1 MRITPNTMIRSLR
14 GITPKVAESA
24 YVDIGAHAIGNIT
37 IGERSTVWP
46 CVTLRGDIEP
56 IVIGDETSIQ
66 EGTVVHTDKG
76 FPTTIGNRVTV
87 GHMAVLHGCTI
98 EDGALIGIGAI
109 VLNGA
114 KIGAGAVVAAG
125 ALVPEGMQVEANM
138 LVMGAPA
145 KPRREVNED
154 EKARFAN
161 GAKQYADRAALYKNE
176 CKEV

>member
-1 MRITPNTMIRSLR
+1 MIRSLR
-14 GITPKVAESA
+14 GIAPKIAESA
-24 YVDIGAHAIGNIT
+24 YVDIGAHAIGNVT
-37 IGERSTVWP
+37 IGERSTIWP
-46 CVTLRGDIEP
+46 GATLRGDIEA

-98 EDGALIGIGAI
+98 EDNALIGIGAI

-125 ALVPEGMQVEANM
+125 ALVPEGMQVEPNM
-138 LVMGAPA
+138 LVMGTPA

-161 GAKQYADRAALYKNE
+161 GAQQYASRAALYINE
-176 CKEV
+176 CKEVE

>member
-1 MRITPNTMIRSLR
+1 MIRSLR
-14 GITPKVAESA
+14 GIAPKIADSA
-24 YVDIGAHAIGNIT
+24 YVDPGAHAIGNIT

-46 CVTLRGDIEP
+46 CASMRGDIEP

-66 EGTVVHTDKG
+66 EGTVIHTDKG

-98 EDGALIGIGAI
+98 EDDALIGIGAI

-114 KIGAGAVVAAG
+114 KIGSGAVVAAG
-125 ALVPEGMQVEANM
+125 ALVPEGMQVEPNM

-145 KPRREVNED
+145 KPRREVNAD

-176 CKEV
+176 CKEVE